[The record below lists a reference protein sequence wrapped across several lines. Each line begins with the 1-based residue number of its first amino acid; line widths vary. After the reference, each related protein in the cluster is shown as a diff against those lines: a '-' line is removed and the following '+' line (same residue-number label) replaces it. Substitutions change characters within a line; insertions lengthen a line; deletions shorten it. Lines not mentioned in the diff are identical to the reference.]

1 MGEPIL
7 ILQNRSNTR
16 IVNNTKIV
24 KNQKKY
30 IFLNTHLE
38 ILQKNIEK
46 NNSKLKEISNQRLS
60 SHITKKEMEY
70 QRLLKVSWFLKVKYD
85 EYIKSKN
92 LKTYQLR
99 DIITGVNSMLAK
111 HNNKPVTKRTIQKD
125 IKKLVKMNLVVS
137 FSKSFGKDNGG
148 FSFYKINTNIWQN
161 RIAIIRNFI
170 ANEIEEYVQDKTI
183 VSISKK
189 EIDNFTFSK
198 SNSPLSNSTLIFHI
212 KDTNKIKN
220 SIENLSIE
228 KEQKSTL
235 NIAEKDKKVDQK
247 KYIFLNTHLEILQK
261 NIEKND
267 SKLKEISNHR
277 LSSHITKKEVEYQRL
292 LKVSWILK
300 AKYDEYIKS
309 KNLKT
314 YQLKDII
321 AGVNSMLAKH
331 SNKPVTKRTIQKDI
345 KKLVKMNLVV
355 SFSKSFGKDNGG
367 FSFYKI
373 NTNIWQNRI
382 AIIRNFIANEIEEYV
397 QDKTIVSVSKKEI
410 DNFTFSKS
418 NSPLS
423 NSTLIFHIKDTNKIK
438 NSIENLSIEKEQK
451 NTLNIAEKNKK
462 FNQKKEKFGL
472 GYKKSFEKYQKI
484 KLIKKYEI
492 SPDYLIELEKHS
504 NNLTTYKNALINL
517 ECYIKYLMRQY
528 DMKDILK
535 FYIRKFKSKYKSK
548 IWFMSPNFNGSD
560 FLDLIGEFKDTYES
574 VYKKNIDKDFSSKSS
589 LIIDKPYV
597 MFQGQ
602 RGYFENGI
610 FHKVDAD
617 ITAEYIIKELFG

>member
-1 MGEPIL
+1 M

-30 IFLNTHLE
+30 IFLNTYLE

-46 NNSKLKEISNQRLS
+46 NDSKLKEISNHRLS
-60 SHITKKEMEY
+60 SHITKKEIEY
-70 QRLLKVSWFLKVKYD
+70 QRLLKISWFLKAKYD

-92 LKTYQLR
+92 LKTYQLK
-99 DIITGVNSMLAK
+99 DIIAGVNSMLVK

-125 IKKLVKMNLVVS
+125 IKKLIKMNLVVS
-137 FSKSFGKDNGG
+137 FSKSLGKDNGG

-161 RIAIIRNFI
+161 RIAIIRNFVE
-170 ANEIEEYVQDKTI
+170 NEIKEYVQDKTV
-183 VSISKK
+183 VSIFKK
-189 EIDNFTFSK
+189 EIDNFTFSR
-198 SNSPLSNSTLIFHI
+198 SNSPLSNSTLIYQYI
-212 KDTNKIKN
+212 KDNHKIRN
-220 SIENLSIE
+220 SIENFSIK

-235 NIAEKDKKVDQK
+235 NTAEKDKKVDQK

-277 LSSHITKKEVEYQRL
+277 LSSHITKKEIEYQRL
-292 LKVSWILK
+292 LKISWFLK

-321 AGVNSMLAKH
+321 AGVNSMLVKH
-331 SNKPVTKRTIQKDI
+331 NNKPVTKRTIQKDI
-345 KKLVKMNLVV
+345 KKLIKMNLVV
-355 SFSKSFGKDNGG
+355 SFSKSLGKDNGG

-382 AIIRNFIANEIEEYV
+382 AIIRNFVENEIKEYV
-397 QDKTIVSVSKKEI
+397 QDKTVVSIFKKEI
-410 DNFTFSKS
+410 DNFTFSRS

-423 NSTLIFHIKDTNKIK
+423 NSTLIYQYIKDNHKIR
-438 NSIENLSIEKEQK
+438 NSIENFSIEKEQK
-451 NTLNIAEKNKK
+451 STLNTAEKDKK
-462 FNQKKEKFGL
+462 VDQKKEKFRL
-472 GYKKSFEKYQKI
+472 SYKKSFEEYQKI
-484 KLIKKYEI
+484 KLIKEYEI
-492 SPDYLIELEKHS
+492 SSDYLIELEKHS
-504 NNLTTYKNALINL
+504 NNLTTYKNVLINL
-517 ECYIKYLMRQY
+517 EFYVKYLIKQY

-535 FYIRKFKSKYKSK
+535 FYINKFKSKYKNK

-560 FLDLIGEFKDTYES
+560 FLDLIGEFKDKYES
-574 VYKKNIDKDFSSKSS
+574 VYKKNLDKGFASKSN
-589 LIIDKPYV
+589 LKIDKPYV
-597 MFQGQ
+597 MFQEQ

-610 FHKVDAD
+610 FHKVEAD
-617 ITAEYIIKELFG
+617 ISAEYVMKEFFD